1 MERCITSDYIQ
12 GVIDMVGKEHPEHI
26 QLCVLSV
33 LDSEVWLSDEE
44 SKYLLKILLS
54 TWKELQ

>member
-1 MERCITSDYIQ
+1 MEQCITSDYIQ

-26 QLCVLSV
+26 QLCVLS
-33 LDSEVWLSDEE
+33 LMESGVWLSDKE
-44 SKYLLKILLS
+44 SQYLLKLLLD